1 MRTLAA
7 LVLALLIPSRA
18 LAASGPPPG
27 LAGSLAIVAQDASS
41 VTLHAEQ
48 TGGDPVTL
56 SLEHT
61 CYNADDTAWR
71 AETVRFVGSVDA
83 TFSTLGGRFHGN
95 DWIADNC
102 KAEVWIYWSSRSAMF
117 VAGTVMTRP

>member
-1 MRTLAA
+1 VRRLLAA
-7 LVLALLIPSRA
+7 LLLVLLPSQA

-27 LAGSLAIVAQDASS
+27 LSGTLMIVAQDASS

-48 TGGDPVTL
+48 MGGEPVTL
-56 SLEHT
+56 ALEHT

-71 AETVRFVGSVDA
+71 AETVRFVGSVNA

-102 KAEVWIYWSSRSAMF
+102 KAEVWFYWSSRSAMF
-117 VAGTVMTRP
+117 VAGTVVTRP